1 MELRDV
7 HIIRA
12 VESSEA
18 MEALLARFAEIA
30 APGKGAPLIM
40 AALARL
46 GTTACTWLDGEL
58 RIEISGDETKTKIAV
73 STSIGGGFREKA
85 FRDTVL
91 QVPFEEFARGVKR
104 APKLVAPLE
113 IQESPKRIVLS
124 ATPEVRKTSLPP
136 PMVEI
141 DPDSMMI
148 VPAVPKMIVPLGM
161 GSTSVAPEPARPKVV
176 VIKKRVR

>member
-18 MEALLARFAEIA
+18 MEALLARFAVIA
-30 APGKGAPLIM
+30 APGKGAPLLM

-58 RIEISGDETKTKIAV
+58 RIEISGDETQTKIAV
-73 STSIGGGFREKA
+73 STSLGGGFREKA
-85 FRDTVL
+85 FSDTL
-91 QVPFEEFARGVKR
+91 LKVPFEEFARGVKR
-104 APKLVAPLE
+104 APKLVAPLQ

-124 ATPEVRKTSLPP
+124 ATQEIRKTSLPP
-136 PMVEI
+136 PMVQI
-141 DPDSMMI
+141 DPESMMI
-148 VPAVPKMIVPLGM
+148 VPAVPQMGVPFGM
-161 GSTSVAPEPARPKVV
+161 GDTPDPPDPPKLVL
-176 VIKKRVR
+176 KKRVR